1 VVASLALTAAVL
13 SGSTDHSAAAAPAV
27 GRLHGTVT
35 LTAGGRTASAAT
47 AYARRSVGPRMKPL
61 PETAN
66 VVVSFLDLAAASR
79 PAPARTEI
87 TQQGEQFVPH
97 VVAIETGT
105 SVSFPNQ
112 DPYFHNVFS
121 LSRPGTFDL
130 GRYPSGDTRS
140 RVFDKPGI
148 VKIYCHLHA
157 QMSALIRVFDH
168 AWFTIP
174 DARGEFAINGVPAGS
189 HTIVVWHERIGERQE
204 AITIRPGDTTEVSF
218 TLPVL
223 ETAE

>member
-1 VVASLALTAAVL
+1 VRLTVA
-13 SGSTDHSAAAAPAV
+13 
-27 GRLHGTVT
+27 GT
-35 LTAGGRTASAAT
+35 TASAAT
-47 AYARRSVGPRMKPL
+47 AYARRSIGPRARAL
-61 PETAN
+61 PESQN
-66 VVVSFLDLAAASR
+66 VVISFRDIPGSKHSAASR
-79 PAPARTEI
+79 VEI

-105 SVSFPNQ
+105 SVEFPNL

-130 GRYPSGDTRS
+130 GRYPTGDSRS

-148 VKIYCHLHA
+148 VKVYCHLHS

-168 AWFTIP
+168 SWFTIP
-174 DARGEFAINGVPAGS
+174 DALGEFAMDDVPAGA

-204 AITIRPGDTTEVSF
+204 PVTIRAGATTEVSF

-223 ETAE
+223 ESTE

>member
-1 VVASLALTAAVL
+1 PCVIASLALTAAVL
-13 SGSTDHSAAAAPAV
+13 SGSPYHSDASAAPLV

-66 VVVSFLDLAAASR
+66 VVVSFLDLTAGSR

-97 VVAIETGT
+97 VVAVETGT

-140 RVFDKPGI
+140 RIFDKPGI

-157 QMSALIRVFDH
+157 QMS
-168 AWFTIP
+168 
-174 DARGEFAINGVPAGS
+174 
-189 HTIVVWHERIGERQE
+189 
-204 AITIRPGDTTEVSF
+204 
-218 TLPVL
+218 
-223 ETAE
+223 